1 MKELRTYQDNAVSLL
16 IDYSKIHL
24 KTEGKETIIFQAPTG
39 SGKTF
44 MATKYIERLVDEVD
58 DDFCFLWF
66 CIGKS
71 GLQVQSYKSV
81 KRDISDAFRCSL
93 IDNEFS
99 SNKNQYIRGNEIV
112 FANWEKLREQKDGEW
127 TNTLMKDGENI
138 NFPTIIENTKK
149 MGRKIILI
157 IDESHSSAD
166 TKRAMELRDSI
177 IDPDLTIEMS
187 ATPKISEFNSIV
199 KVKPNDVIEAQM
211 IKKEIVINQGLSQEE
226 ISNDEISSQELIM
239 NKALEKQKELRK
251 KYRQLERN
259 INPLVLVQIPNS
271 DKGETK
277 MHFLKDYLNRNG
289 INEENG
295 KLAIWMSE
303 EKVNNESDIL
313 LVNDGIIDVLIFKTA
328 LDTGWDCPR
337 AQILV
342 KFRETKSIEFEI
354 QTVGRILR
362 MPEAMHYTDEDLNKG
377 YVFTNLKDIRIKEEI
392 YNAQILKSLSSKRRD
407 NYQNICLKSYYKNR
421 KDYGYVRAEFHKI
434 FEKCF
439 CQYFE
444 IKPEQ
449 IYTIQEM
456 EEKLKKKNID
466 FNPKNAKSSIIT
478 DGIIKGDKFDDQE
491 IEFKK
496 NGLDVYLS
504 TEEIEEYFIDLINA
518 NLMVFA
524 PKRSIPLIAGSI
536 YKTLNNYL
544 GMFDFNNY
552 VSKQQNFVVKNSFA
566 FNQILKTS
574 IEQYKPVHEAIVESK
589 AEELIDE
596 NWEVPEVA
604 NYNPN
609 VVMEYKSFLSLHK
622 PLYVLKKDNKPR
634 NELEV
639 SFIDYLDEHSE
650 SVEWFYQNASDNKVT
665 NFGIKKIDGFVF
677 RPDFII
683 KFKDGR
689 VGIFDTKPVDDRLDD
704 IKEKAKALQEYL
716 REETFKGK
724 KLIGGIVIN
733 VNNQFRYNSNY
744 EFYPYKEKPE
754 EWEYF
759 DNLLK

>member
-138 NFPTIIENTKK
+138 NFSTIIENTKK

-177 IDPDLTIEMS
+177 IAPDLTIEMS

-277 MHFLKDYLNRNG
+277 MNFLKDYLNRNG

-354 QTVGRILR
+354 
-362 MPEAMHYTDEDLNKG
+362 
-377 YVFTNLKDIRIKEEI
+377 
-392 YNAQILKSLSSKRRD
+392 
-407 NYQNICLKSYYKNR
+407 
-421 KDYGYVRAEFHKI
+421 
-434 FEKCF
+434 
-439 CQYFE
+439 
-444 IKPEQ
+444 
-449 IYTIQEM
+449 
-456 EEKLKKKNID
+456 
-466 FNPKNAKSSIIT
+466 
-478 DGIIKGDKFDDQE
+478 
-491 IEFKK
+491 
-496 NGLDVYLS
+496 
-504 TEEIEEYFIDLINA
+504 
-518 NLMVFA
+518 
-524 PKRSIPLIAGSI
+524 
-536 YKTLNNYL
+536 
-544 GMFDFNNY
+544 
-552 VSKQQNFVVKNSFA
+552 
-566 FNQILKTS
+566 
-574 IEQYKPVHEAIVESK
+574 
-589 AEELIDE
+589 
-596 NWEVPEVA
+596 
-604 NYNPN
+604 
-609 VVMEYKSFLSLHK
+609 
-622 PLYVLKKDNKPR
+622 
-634 NELEV
+634 
-639 SFIDYLDEHSE
+639 
-650 SVEWFYQNASDNKVT
+650 
-665 NFGIKKIDGFVF
+665 
-677 RPDFII
+677 
-683 KFKDGR
+683 
-689 VGIFDTKPVDDRLDD
+689 
-704 IKEKAKALQEYL
+704 
-716 REETFKGK
+716 
-724 KLIGGIVIN
+724 
-733 VNNQFRYNSNY
+733 
-744 EFYPYKEKPE
+744 
-754 EWEYF
+754 
-759 DNLLK
+759 